1 MLKLPDFHNDTTEK
15 VLRFSK
21 FKFFSE
27 NLDFFTK
34 KVEFW
39 KPQNFFSGLD
49 MKIR

>member
-1 MLKLPDFHNDTTEK
+1 MLKLPDFHNETAEK

-21 FKFFSE
+21 FNFLCE

-39 KPQNFFSGLD
+39 KPQNFFSGLVI
-49 MKIR
+49 KIR